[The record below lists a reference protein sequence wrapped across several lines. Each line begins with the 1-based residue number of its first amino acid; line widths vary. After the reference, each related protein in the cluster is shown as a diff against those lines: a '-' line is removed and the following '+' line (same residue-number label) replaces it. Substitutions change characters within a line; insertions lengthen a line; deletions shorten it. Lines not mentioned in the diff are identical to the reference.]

1 MIKIHS
7 IETFW
12 AHEWPWIR
20 VVFFTQ
26 WCLMKCLYCHNP
38 DTIPLDGWK
47 NYEVETL
54 MQTVYKWKG
63 YFWTKWWVTISG
75 GECLLQAKEL
85 IPLFKRLKD
94 EGFHTCLDTN
104 GYIWSKDVEE
114 LLEYTDLVLLDIKH
128 LHDPD
133 HVEIT
138 WVSNKHTLDFA
149 NYLEKNN
156 KKFWIRHVLVPN
168 FTDDKE
174 HLEDMWMY
182 FKNFKNLERF
192 EILPYHTLWVHK
204 WENMWWEY
212 KLSHVKSPTLEQQL
226 SAKSILENYLQV
238 VKIRG

>member
-38 DTIPLDGWK
+38 DTIPLDWWK
-47 NYEVETL
+47 EYDVEKL
-54 MQTVYKWKG
+54 METVYKSKW
-63 YFWTKWWVTISG
+63 YFWTKGWVTISG

-85 IPLFKRLKD
+85 IPLFKRLK
-94 EGFHTCLDTN
+94 EEWFHTCLDTN
-104 GYIWSKDVEE
+104 WYIWNKDVEK
-114 LLEYTDLVLLDIKH
+114 LLQYTDLVLLDIKH

-138 WVSNKHTLDFA
+138 WVSNKNTLNFA
-149 NYLEKNN
+149 NHLEENGI
-156 KKFWIRHVLVPN
+156 KFWIRHVLVPR

-182 FKNFKNLERF
+182 FKNFIHLERF
-192 EILPYHTLWVHK
+192 EILPYHTMWVHK

-212 KLSHVKSPTLEQQL
+212 KLSGIKSPDKEQQL
-226 SAKSILENYLQV
+226 FAKGVLENYLPV